1 MATESGDGGT
11 PATTAPTSQRPLIT
25 PEPFSGTGMFSEWIE
40 HFEAVAAINKWDEA
54 AKLLWLRVRLVG
66 GAQTAYGRLP
76 TEAKESYVELK
87 KALKGRFEPEA
98 LKERHLAQFQ
108 ARKKTKTEGW
118 AEFADAVKLL
128 CDKAYPDLEEKA
140 RECLAL
146 NHYLGQIDNPQIAFS
161 VRQRQ
166 PKTLME
172 AVSGTIE
179 MESYLQPKP
188 SRIAQVE
195 PEPAA
200 ESVIAAIQNQQTAL
214 LGALDK
220 VMEHLEKLEAKAQEP
235 PKGPPAAPRGSSGRR
250 PVIVCRKCHRE
261 GHYARGC
268 ASQPLPSGADRQD
281 PEPMSLL
288 PVTHSYRLSGTVN
301 GVPTTFVVDTGA
313 SITVLD
319 ETLWEK
325 THRGECSLEPW
336 TGRRLVGV
344 EGTPLHICGVS
355 NVELKFAGETFH
367 CPVLVA
373 RSLTSEA
380 ILGLDFLEA
389 NNCTLEMADRKLT
402 FPERGVAVS
411 LYDSSPDPELLQA
424 RVTID
429 ETLTIPPFS
438 MLETMA
444 RVNGKVRGQT
454 WLLQECR
461 TKQLPVKIANGLVNS
476 TCDQVPVRVLNPSP
490 DSRVVYKGTKIATVE
505 GVNDEPRQ
513 TILAVQPEAREVSRT
528 KRQALSKMMEKC
540 ASDLGAEQKEQLLQ
554 LLIEFADIFADEG
567 ELGRTDRITHNI
579 DTGSAPL
586 IRQPVRRVPVCQKA
600 EIKDL
605 LADMEKKDVIR
616 PSNSPWASPI
626 VLVRKR
632 DGSHRFC
639 VDYRKL
645 NAVTRKDAY
654 PIPRIDDT
662 LDTLSGACWFS
673 TLDMVSGY
681 WQVEVGEKDREK
693 TAFCTPYGL
702 YEFNVLPF
710 GLCNGPATFQRLM
723 DLVLSGLQMS
733 QCLVYIDDVIVVGRT
748 FDEHLCNLR
757 EVFGRVRGA
766 GLKLKP
772 SKCAFLQER
781 VYYLGHEVSRKGVA
795 TDPTKIN
802 QVAHWP
808 VPQSVKDVQKFLGL
822 ASYYRRFVRNFASI
836 AKPLHRL
843 TEKTATFEWTVECQ
857 AAFAELRHKL
867 CTAPV
872 LAFPDFTK
880 PFILDTDASNT
891 GIGGVLSQLDEQGQ
905 EHVIAFASRTLSKSE
920 RRYCVTR
927 RELLAVVVFTQQF
940 RPYLLGREFTLRT
953 DHSSLSWLQSFK
965 EPEGQLARWLEK
977 LQEFHFR
984 ILHRPGKKHTN
995 ADAMS
1000 RRPCDQCGRI
1010 DEDSFVPQS
1019 SVDPEENSMATVSPI
1034 VMDAS
1039 PVGDGTPAKL
1049 RQLQLDDSDIK
1060 FVLEAKESDT
1070 RPADDVVKA
1079 KSTEVRKLVQIWD
1092 QLVVANGVL
1101 KRRFED
1107 EEGQTEV
1114 CQWVVP
1120 KKQRKEILHHL
1131 HDGPLGAHL
1140 GEKKILQKLK
1150 ERFYWPGHATDVR
1163 NWCHSCEPCAQRK
1176 TPIPKP
1182 RAPLV
1187 SIQVGHPM
1195 QLVATDI
1202 VGPFPESTSGN
1213 SYVLVAADYFT
1224 RWVEA
1229 YPIPCQEA
1237 AVVAKKL
1244 VDEMFCRFS
1253 PPEQLLSDQG
1263 RQFESQLLAEVCKIM
1278 GIQKSRTT
1286 PYHPQC
1292 DGLVERWN
1300 RTLLQSLATS
1310 VSDHPENWDEF
1321 IQKICMAYNT
1331 SVHPTTG
1338 FTPFFLMFGRQAK
1351 LPVDLLYGTPEPD
1364 PLPPSQYAATLKTAM
1379 GEAYEKVRT
1388 KTTRQLKHQSDLYNQ
1403 KVHGNPYKVGDF
1415 VWVLF
1420 PQTPRGKSKKLY
1432 RPWKGPFVV
1441 AKKLSDITYR
1451 VQEVTNRRRRLVI
1464 HFNRLKPFR
1473 GTVSDRQPQQQEPR
1487 PSDGHM
1493 QGEEPKRHYFGSQL
1507 ELAEE
1512 DSDTPALPS
1521 PPELNADPAPEPQGE
1536 VQNASRRYPQRARQP
1551 PNRFSQE
1558 YS

>member
-1 MATESGDGGT
+1 
-11 PATTAPTSQRPLIT
+11 
-25 PEPFSGTGMFSEWIE
+25 MFSEWIE

-108 ARKKTKTEGW
+108 ARKKMKTEGW

-188 SRIAQVE
+188 TRIAQVE

-220 VMEHLEKLEAKAQEP
+220 VMERLEKLEAKAQEP

-325 THRGECSLEPW
+325 THRGEYSLEPW

-411 LYDSSPDPELLQA
+411 LFDSSPDPELLQA

-490 DSRVVYKGTKIATVE
+490 DSQVVYKGTKIATVE
-505 GVNDEPRQ
+505 GVDDEPRQ

-528 KRQALSKMMEKC
+528 KRHALSKMVEKC

-579 DTGSAPL
+579 DTGSAPP

-600 EIKDL
+600 EVKDL

-645 NAVTRKDAY
+645 NAVTRKEDAY

-772 SKCAFLQER
+772 SKCAFLQE
-781 VYYLGHEVSRKGVA
+781 
-795 TDPTKIN
+795 
-802 QVAHWP
+802 
-808 VPQSVKDVQKFLGL
+808 
-822 ASYYRRFVRNFASI
+822 
-836 AKPLHRL
+836 
-843 TEKTATFEWTVECQ
+843 
-857 AAFAELRHKL
+857 
-867 CTAPV
+867 
-872 LAFPDFTK
+872 
-880 PFILDTDASNT
+880 
-891 GIGGVLSQLDEQGQ
+891 
-905 EHVIAFASRTLSKSE
+905 
-920 RRYCVTR
+920 
-927 RELLAVVVFTQQF
+927 
-940 RPYLLGREFTLRT
+940 
-953 DHSSLSWLQSFK
+953 
-965 EPEGQLARWLEK
+965 
-977 LQEFHFR
+977 
-984 ILHRPGKKHTN
+984 
-995 ADAMS
+995 
-1000 RRPCDQCGRI
+1000 
-1010 DEDSFVPQS
+1010 
-1019 SVDPEENSMATVSPI
+1019 
-1034 VMDAS
+1034 
-1039 PVGDGTPAKL
+1039 
-1049 RQLQLDDSDIK
+1049 
-1060 FVLEAKESDT
+1060 
-1070 RPADDVVKA
+1070 
-1079 KSTEVRKLVQIWD
+1079 
-1092 QLVVANGVL
+1092 
-1101 KRRFED
+1101 
-1107 EEGQTEV
+1107 
-1114 CQWVVP
+1114 
-1120 KKQRKEILHHL
+1120 
-1131 HDGPLGAHL
+1131 
-1140 GEKKILQKLK
+1140 
-1150 ERFYWPGHATDVR
+1150 
-1163 NWCHSCEPCAQRK
+1163 
-1176 TPIPKP
+1176 
-1182 RAPLV
+1182 
-1187 SIQVGHPM
+1187 
-1195 QLVATDI
+1195 
-1202 VGPFPESTSGN
+1202 
-1213 SYVLVAADYFT
+1213 
-1224 RWVEA
+1224 
-1229 YPIPCQEA
+1229 
-1237 AVVAKKL
+1237 
-1244 VDEMFCRFS
+1244 
-1253 PPEQLLSDQG
+1253 
-1263 RQFESQLLAEVCKIM
+1263 
-1278 GIQKSRTT
+1278 
-1286 PYHPQC
+1286 
-1292 DGLVERWN
+1292 
-1300 RTLLQSLATS
+1300 
-1310 VSDHPENWDEF
+1310 
-1321 IQKICMAYNT
+1321 
-1331 SVHPTTG
+1331 
-1338 FTPFFLMFGRQAK
+1338 
-1351 LPVDLLYGTPEPD
+1351 
-1364 PLPPSQYAATLKTAM
+1364 
-1379 GEAYEKVRT
+1379 
-1388 KTTRQLKHQSDLYNQ
+1388 
-1403 KVHGNPYKVGDF
+1403 
-1415 VWVLF
+1415 
-1420 PQTPRGKSKKLY
+1420 
-1432 RPWKGPFVV
+1432 
-1441 AKKLSDITYR
+1441 
-1451 VQEVTNRRRRLVI
+1451 
-1464 HFNRLKPFR
+1464 
-1473 GTVSDRQPQQQEPR
+1473 
-1487 PSDGHM
+1487 
-1493 QGEEPKRHYFGSQL
+1493 
-1507 ELAEE
+1507 
-1512 DSDTPALPS
+1512 
-1521 PPELNADPAPEPQGE
+1521 
-1536 VQNASRRYPQRARQP
+1536 
-1551 PNRFSQE
+1551 
-1558 YS
+1558 